1 MAIRDNFKEF
11 CGLFNE
17 EPYPWQEAIAEKK
30 QWAKFL
36 CCGRGA
42 GKSWA
47 SRKLILWHALK
58 HENSVIVAVASSKSQ
73 ILKILRERLHK
84 EIDNSKLKV
93 SVVNDLADEIRFSN
107 GSVIYCLPSEASSSR
122 GFQPVQ
128 YTKNNKMTF
137 GGFGVY
143 FEEGAFIPEFKEMF
157 TALFYGLLSV
167 PPEKR
172 LLLVATTPSGMNH
185 ASYELFQRGLEKN
198 DDYISITVPSYE
210 NPNWK
215 GDIAKLKNEMGSLE
229 YQTEIMAQW
238 AKSINS
244 YFGDILDSSIGIYE
258 IEQPEDGWSYYCGF
272 DGSLGISSRGDYIVI
287 ALVGR
292 KENLFK
298 IVELGR
304 WKKADQSELEQYV
317 LYLHNKYQF
326 RKIAV
331 ETFQGKALYEYCQK
345 NGIESEMIHATSSY
359 QQENFSNFHSIM
371 TQHRLMISP
380 HFKVLLE
387 EMSSFQ
393 QRIAPSGNI
402 SFGAATRAH
411 DDTVFA
417 VMHALKEA
425 IADNSEG
432 ISAWLKSVERLAYV
446 DAEIALKYSRGLSAP
461 ASAPC
466 EEFRQMDEYGEVNTD
481 GKYDSIF

>member
-1 MAIRDNFKEF
+1 MTIKDNFKEF
-11 CGLFNE
+11 CKLFNE

-30 QWAKFL
+30 QWSKFI

-42 GKSWA
+42 GKSWV

-58 HENSVIVAVASSKSQ
+58 FENSVIVAVASSKSQ
-73 ILKILRERLHK
+73 ILKILRERLHT

-93 SVVNDLADEIRFSN
+93 SVTNDLADEIRFSN

-128 YTKNNKMTF
+128 YMKDFKLNF
-137 GGFGVY
+137 GGFAVY
-143 FEEGAFIPEFKEMF
+143 FEEAAFIPEFKEMF

-167 PPEKR
+167 PVEKR
-172 LLLVATTPSGMNH
+172 LLLIATTPSGMNH
-185 ASYELFQRGLEKN
+185 ASYELFQRGIEEN
-198 DDYISITVPSYE
+198 PDYISITVPSYE
-210 NPNWK
+210 NPNWH
-215 GDIAKLKNEMGSLE
+215 GNLEKLKQELSEVE

-238 AKSINS
+238 MKSINS
-244 YFGDILDSSIGIYE
+244 YFVDILDSSIGIYE
-258 IEQPEDGWSYYCGF
+258 TGQPEDGWSYYCGF

-292 KENLFK
+292 KDNLFK

-304 WKKADQSELEQYV
+304 WKKADQSEIEQYV
-317 LYLHNKYQF
+317 LNLHNKYQF

-331 ETFQGKALYEYCQK
+331 ETFQGKALNEFCQK
-345 NGIESEMIHATSSY
+345 NGIDSEMIHATSSY
-359 QQENFSNFHSIM
+359 QQEHFSNFHSIM
-371 TQHRLMISP
+371 AQHRLMISP
-380 HFKVLLE
+380 VFSVLLE
-387 EMSSFQ
+387 EMGSFQ
-393 QRIAPSGNI
+393 QRISPTGNI

-432 ISAWLKSVERLAYV
+432 ISAWLKS
-446 DAEIALKYSRGLSAP
+446 AEHTPDIDGDLALKYSRGLSGP
-461 ASAPC
+461 ASTPC
-466 EEFRQMDEYGEVNTD
+466 EDFIKMDEYGEVNED
-481 GKYDSIF
+481 GKYDNL